1 MVWELAVE
9 VEGAE
14 EEALTESLL
23 IGNLRERRERE
34 AKWRLEKEALGSGV
48 SLRVEKKTL
57 SILSENAMDDLVFFG
72 FASLFL
78 SLPVFPSL
86 ESEKVRKIEWR
97 STRIGESTL
106 AATGLKERLSTQLLQ
121 PVNCFP
127 ILQLHFFFHFFYMF
141 CVF

>member
-1 MVWELAVE
+1 ME

-57 SILSENAMDDLVFFG
+57 SILMIWFSLALLLSFSVCLCSLVWR
-72 FASLFL
+72 A
-78 SLPVFPSL
+78 
-86 ESEKVRKIEWR
+86 RK
-97 STRIGESTL
+97 
-106 AATGLKERLSTQLLQ
+106 
-121 PVNCFP
+121 
-127 ILQLHFFFHFFYMF
+127 
-141 CVF
+141 

>member
-57 SILSENAMDDLVFFG
+57 SILMIWFSLALLLSFSVCLCSLVWRARKWGKLSEGV
-72 FASLFL
+72 
-78 SLPVFPSL
+78 P
-86 ESEKVRKIEWR
+86 ESEKV
-97 STRIGESTL
+97 
-106 AATGLKERLSTQLLQ
+106 
-121 PVNCFP
+121 
-127 ILQLHFFFHFFYMF
+127 H
-141 CVF
+141 

>member
-1 MVWELAVE
+1 ME

-86 ESEKVRKIEWR
+86 ESEKVK
-97 STRIGESTL
+97 
-106 AATGLKERLSTQLLQ
+106 KTQKL
-121 PVNCFP
+121 
-127 ILQLHFFFHFFYMF
+127 
-141 CVF
+141 